1 MMTMISIHTDK
12 FKINIKS
19 VFFTVSVYFISRT
32 NLILEGVSVIHILF
46 GCLFV
51 LAGDIKVLHV
61 SVQSGGNSDTRQDT
75 HDWSQDQHQTDHDTL
90 QNIKVV
96 ELRLY
101 KI

>member
-1 MMTMISIHTDK
+1 MHMYSDMNSQHNNDDYD
-12 FKINIKS
+12 FYSHINIKS

-51 LAGDIKVLHV
+51 LSGDIKVLHV

-90 QNIKVV
+90 QNI
-96 ELRLY
+96 
-101 KI
+101 